1 MLCRILRN
9 LSVGRWA
16 LAGILGLALGSG
28 MAAPTRL
35 SFLDD
40 GDTSVQAPVGP
51 KKRISKSTA
60 IGVMVAGGLMIV
72 IPWFFVPSGQESS
85 FQIVKTVVGAV
96 GFCILCVGAYYR
108 P

>member
-1 MLCRILRN
+1 MKERTMSEEI
-9 LSVGRWA
+9 
-16 LAGILGLALGSG
+16 
-28 MAAPTRL
+28 T
-35 SFLDD
+35 
-40 GDTSVQAPVGP
+40 QAPVGP

-72 IPWFFVPSGQESS
+72 IPWFFLPAEQGSAL
-85 FQIVKTVVGAV
+85 QIGKTIVGAA

>member
-1 MLCRILRN
+1 M
-9 LSVGRWA
+9 SEE
-16 LAGILGLALGSG
+16 
-28 MAAPTRL
+28 T
-35 SFLDD
+35 
-40 GDTSVQAPVGP
+40 TQAPVGP

-72 IPWFFVPSGQESS
+72 IPWFLFPAEQGSAV
-85 FQIVKTVVGAV
+85 QIVKTVVGAA

>member
-1 MLCRILRN
+1 MSEETI
-9 LSVGRWA
+9 
-16 LAGILGLALGSG
+16 
-28 MAAPTRL
+28 
-35 SFLDD
+35 
-40 GDTSVQAPVGP
+40 QAPVGP

-72 IPWFFVPSGQESS
+72 IPWFFVPSEQESS
-85 FQIVKTVVGAV
+85 LQIVKTVVGAA